1 VETSKA
7 GAVVVRFPTVGRAA
21 SKELVWQ
28 RIIQVTTEKSAL
40 SRIHVV
46 DEMKP
51 KMASRH
57 RK

>member
-7 GAVVVRFPTVGRAA
+7 GAVAVLFPTVGGTA
-21 SKELVWQ
+21 SKVLVWR

-46 DEMKP
+46 DETKP